1 MYLIGVLALFQLVN
15 NVQALWIV
23 EAEYAQVI
31 MIEA

>member
-15 NVQALWIV
+15 NVQVLWMV

-31 MIEA
+31 MTEA